1 MLSSEIT
8 FGNLTATISYHLP
21 QFWFAPDIL
30 SKPSHNGANFFET
43 DWSKFNKENS
53 VLDYFEKAR
62 SDILQLDQQNVDL
75 SIETFVK
82 KHELNPRL

>member
-1 MLSSEIT
+1 MEQI
-8 FGNLTATISYHLP
+8 
-21 QFWFAPDIL
+21 
-30 SKPSHNGANFFET
+30 FFER